1 MEDSHL
7 GSGFKDIFFS
17 PLFGED
23 SQFDEYFSNGLKP
36 PPSYATYGRPYF
48 SGIFFPVCVG
58 VFFSSLEFPVWSLEN
73 PYLWRG
79 ENMAV
84 SHKMG

>member
-7 GSGFKDIFFS
+7 GSGFKDFFFS

-23 SQFDEYFSNGLKP
+23 SQFDEYFSNGLVQP

-48 SGIFFPVCVG
+48 SGIFF
-58 VFFSSLEFPVWSLEN
+58 SSLEFPVWSLET